1 MFNYKLMTNMY
12 TAKSTSVIIKT
23 LYGKGEM
30 SIITFKN
37 YLFPRYPDITSI
49 SCYRQR
55 KISQKMKNLGNRHY
69 VVYWIL
75 VFKQVSQFKHVHYKF
90 SNVNLTIFTFNLDR
104 LQRGKHA
111 LFPYKR
117 KKLPCQF
124 LLVLKK
130 VRVKTLSKYLK
141 VHFH

>member
-1 MFNYKLMTNMY
+1 MTNMY

-30 SIITFKN
+30 SIITFNN

-69 VVYWIL
+69 AVYWIL
-75 VFKQVSQFKHVHYKF
+75 VCKQVS
-90 SNVNLTIFTFNLDR
+90 
-104 LQRGKHA
+104 
-111 LFPYKR
+111 
-117 KKLPCQF
+117 
-124 LLVLKK
+124 
-130 VRVKTLSKYLK
+130 
-141 VHFH
+141 